1 MSNVKS
7 PKPPKTSTEADKLN
21 EIKSLPTHYAAA
33 KTEWTGGPDKL
44 CPAESYFATR
54 LDEAVSLR
62 YTEPDL
68 KKFPPLSVYS
78 IFKQTV
84 SQRPDHPALAFK
96 KSGDDDRF
104 TMLSYL
110 EYWRVAHKAAKS
122 FIKVPF
128 SISLDFENMIVQL
141 SNVVYYHP
149 ISSVWNLVSV
159 CAFSDLIHL
168 IGSFP

>member
-1 MSNVKS
+1 MSKVKS
-7 PKPPKTSTEADKLN
+7 PTPPKTSAEAADKLN

-33 KTEWTGGPDKL
+33 KKNEWTNGPDKL

-62 YTEPDL
+62 CTEPDL

-96 KSGDDDRF
+96 KSGDDDNF

-122 FIKVPF
+122 FIKVFANF
-128 SISLDFENMIVQL
+128 SRIKNNFLSLTLIIIRLARFGTQ
-141 SNVVYYHP
+141 
-149 ISSVWNLVSV
+149 SV
-159 CAFSDLIHL
+159 CVSARI
-168 IGSFP
+168 